1 MQALLV
7 AQPRDIGLGKPN
19 RQVGC
24 LAVVAA
30 TKDFAVPIN
39 PRQGLAVSQ
48 RDVQPDRA
56 AFACEPPIDKR

>member
-1 MQALLV
+1 MQTLLV

-24 LAVVAA
+24 LAVVAS

-39 PRQGLAVSQ
+39 PRQDLAVDQ

-56 AFACEPPIDKR
+56 DFACEPPIDKR